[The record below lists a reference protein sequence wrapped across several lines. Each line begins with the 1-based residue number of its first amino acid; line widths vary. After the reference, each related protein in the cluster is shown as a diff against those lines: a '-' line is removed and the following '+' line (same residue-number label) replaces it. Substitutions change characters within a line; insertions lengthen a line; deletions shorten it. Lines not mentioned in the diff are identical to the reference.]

1 MEPEAGPIEADGLA
15 WAFKFGDSSGPQV
28 WDWRHFDLVNPQA
41 RSAVQVDAAL
51 PHFARQVLSGT
62 DESPRILTD
71 GHGVAG
77 VIPAYARV
85 DNPEEYNL
93 VCWHFAMVPS
103 LLVTGRRHP
112 NRTLMHAWE
121 IANRGVHPPSPA
133 ALINNCIT
141 EFAREVRARLSAL
154 AEDLDEIEDGL
165 IGNRDAHRLA
175 DLGAL
180 LGRVRREATR
190 HRRALAPLVRALR
203 DEAEEFPEW
212 AQPAGHDSAER
223 GLNDALDDIIALQD
237 RARALQDELATRLTE
252 ETNRRLY
259 IVSIVTTLVM
269 PATFVT
275 GFFGMNTGGL
285 LWGGDGAPHGTLYA
299 TAICLFSVLL
309 TLTLLRWK
317 RLL

>member
-1 MEPEAGPIEADGLA
+1 
-15 WAFKFGDSSGPQV
+15 
-28 WDWRHFDLVNPQA
+28 
-41 RSAVQVDAAL
+41 
-51 PHFARQVLSGT
+51 
-62 DESPRILTD
+62 
-71 GHGVAG
+71 
-77 VIPAYARV
+77 
-85 DNPEEYNL
+85 
-93 VCWHFAMVPS
+93 
-103 LLVTGRRHP
+103 
-112 NRTLMHAWE
+112 MHAWE
-121 IANRGVHPPSPA
+121 TANRGVHPPSPA